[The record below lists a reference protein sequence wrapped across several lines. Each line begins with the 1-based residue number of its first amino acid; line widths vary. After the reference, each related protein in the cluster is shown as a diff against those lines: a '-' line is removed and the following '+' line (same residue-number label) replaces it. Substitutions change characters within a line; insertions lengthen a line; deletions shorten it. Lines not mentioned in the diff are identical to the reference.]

1 MVYVYLVGGMIGIVL
16 LFYIKYL
23 RTDRELIQNDLDLYQ
38 NLHKLETERVKKL
51 EKAFENEER
60 KARDEYYNDK
70 NPSALDVA
78 NRLRA
83 RLKASKTRTL

>member
-1 MVYVYLVGGMIGIVL
+1 MVYVYLIGGIVGL
-16 LFYIKYL
+16 ILVFYIRYL
-23 RTDRELIQNDLDLYQ
+23 RADRDLIKNDLDLYQ

-60 KARDEYYNDK
+60 KARDEYLNNK
-70 NPSALDVA
+70 NPTAIDVA

>member
-1 MVYVYLVGGMIGIVL
+1 MVYVYLIGGIVGL
-16 LFYIKYL
+16 ILVFYIRYL
-23 RTDRELIQNDLDLYQ
+23 QADRDLIKNDLDLYQ

-60 KARDEYYNDK
+60 KARDEYLNNK
-70 NPSALDVA
+70 NPTAIDVA

-83 RLKASKTRTL
+83 RLKASKANSL

>member
-1 MVYVYLVGGMIGIVL
+1 MVYVYLIGGIVGL
-16 LFYIKYL
+16 ILVFYIRYL
-23 RTDRELIQNDLDLYQ
+23 QADRDLIKNDLDLYQ

-60 KARDEYYNDK
+60 KARDEYLNNK
-70 NPSALDVA
+70 NPTAIDVA

>member
-1 MVYVYLVGGMIGIVL
+1 MVYVYLIGGIVGL
-16 LFYIKYL
+16 ILVFYIRYL
-23 RTDRELIQNDLDLYQ
+23 QADRDLIKNDLDLYQ

-60 KARDEYYNDK
+60 KARDAYLNNK
-70 NPSALDVA
+70 NPTAIDVA

-83 RLKASKTRTL
+83 RLKASKANSL

>member
-1 MVYVYLVGGMIGIVL
+1 MTYVFIIGGVVGLVL

-23 RTDRELIQNDLDLYQ
+23 RADRDLIKNDLDLYQ

-60 KARDEYYNDK
+60 KARNEYLNNK
-70 NPSALDVA
+70 NPSAIDVA

-83 RLKASKTRTL
+83 RLKASKANSL

>member
-1 MVYVYLVGGMIGIVL
+1 MTYVFIIGGVVGLVL

-23 RTDRELIQNDLDLYQ
+23 RADRDLIKNDLDLYQ

-60 KARDEYYNDK
+60 KARDAYLNDK

-83 RLKASKTRTL
+83 RLKASKTRAL

>member
-1 MVYVYLVGGMIGIVL
+1 MTYVFIIGGVVGLVL

-23 RTDRELIQNDLDLYQ
+23 RADRDLIKNDLDLYQ

-60 KARDEYYNDK
+60 KARDEYLNNK

>member
-1 MVYVYLVGGMIGIVL
+1 MTYVFIIGGVVGLVL

-23 RTDRELIQNDLDLYQ
+23 RADRDLIKNDLDLYQ

-60 KARDEYYNDK
+60 KARDEYFNNK

-83 RLKASKTRTL
+83 RLKASKANSL

>member
-1 MVYVYLVGGMIGIVL
+1 MVYVYLIGGIVGL
-16 LFYIKYL
+16 ILVFYIRYL
-23 RTDRELIQNDLDLYQ
+23 QADRDLIKNDLDLYQ

-60 KARDEYYNDK
+60 KARDAYLNDK

>member
-1 MVYVYLVGGMIGIVL
+1 MTYVFIIGGVVGLVL

-23 RTDRELIQNDLDLYQ
+23 RADRDLIKNDLDLYQ

-60 KARDEYYNDK
+60 KARDAYLNDK

>member
-1 MVYVYLVGGMIGIVL
+1 MTYVFIIGGVVGLVL

-23 RTDRELIQNDLDLYQ
+23 RADRDLIKNDLDLYQ

-60 KARDEYYNDK
+60 KARDAYLNNK